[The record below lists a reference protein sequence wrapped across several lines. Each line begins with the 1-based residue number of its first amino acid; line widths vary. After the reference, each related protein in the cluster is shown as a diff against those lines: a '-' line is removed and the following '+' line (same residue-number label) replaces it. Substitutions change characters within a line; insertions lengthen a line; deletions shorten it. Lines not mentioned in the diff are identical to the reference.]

1 MIEDYLWPVWGVC
14 VGFALSVARGH
25 YEQKHLTKRRLGNL
39 IGQLLRVENQL
50 QNLYLASETIV
61 DYARS
66 CEECERIRKQYADA
80 HFLEPG
86 NVLADLSA
94 DFATLSARYPLM
106 KTDCDK
112 VRQQLIKIKNTD
124 FSGSA
129 TYQKA
134 YIRSLASHRNL
145 VKQCQKDIQKMIDGL
160 CWKHS
165 RVTYLKSKLWYSRRL
180 QNTHQKEMKI
190 AGRVATLKSELRLRS
205 NCKEPIA

>member
-1 MIEDYLWPVWGVC
+1 
-14 VGFALSVARGH
+14 
-25 YEQKHLTKRRLGNL
+25 
-39 IGQLLRVENQL
+39 
-50 QNLYLASETIV
+50 
-61 DYARS
+61 
-66 CEECERIRKQYADA
+66 
-80 HFLEPG
+80 
-86 NVLADLSA
+86 
-94 DFATLSARYPLM
+94 M

-124 FSGSA
+124 FYASA
-129 TYQKA
+129 AHQKA

-190 AGRVATLKSELRLRS
+190 AGIVATLKSELRLRS